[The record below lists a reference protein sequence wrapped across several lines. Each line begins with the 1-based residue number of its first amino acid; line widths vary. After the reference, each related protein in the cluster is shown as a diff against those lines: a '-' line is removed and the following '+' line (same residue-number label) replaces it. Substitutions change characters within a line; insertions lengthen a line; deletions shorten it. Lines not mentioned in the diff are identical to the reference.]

1 MANLSFI
8 SYANCRKQKADISSI
23 SLYAYIIADNA
34 ITIDENYYI
43 QRNVEKSLQAYYSTK
58 RDLSIGTA
66 IAVQYDIKRYISN
79 FEINNSIAKR
89 IIDKTMTISYDVQRD
104 LAQYISIVSDFDLKR
119 YVYKHISLSS
129 DTFRKQG
136 YLTKWNF
143 STKVIQNGS
152 IEIKFDTLAQAL
164 KNISWQNGQVVQ
176 PKGMRLINAA
186 ISIQENTISDNI
198 SMDLM
203 FGSMLPKDRISGNIL
218 DYYYDFMVKT
228 TSITDK
234 KLSITSMTAW
244 KILTHSLVRYPD
256 FDKDGKIVVDRDN
269 SSNGS
274 QPHINSSGTNIG
286 GHTTIIFGVSGGV
299 DDSKREPTAKAS
311 VHFKYLANILG
322 LEPVIMFDDFTPSN
336 GCANQSATCIDLI
349 SNFFSWSK
357 EIPWHQIN
365 VFIRDKKI
373 YALQRGHEINIVDIT
388 DIPHTRPVIQQEPIM
403 IYKAMAILLNK
414 NVGYEVDLDIEDS
427 DDDNNDNNDNLLYFE
442 TGSADNE
449 IIYDIYNRPAM
460 QIINNADGSQE
471 VIKFD
476 YNTNAR
482 QINENH
488 TVLKNGKKND
498 SYNVYHTDLGH
509 RHAITSKSDISGV
522 IENAIA
528 NTNNVLGLNNI
539 PHHSIIITPSLGEYH
554 SNYLYQLNDT
564 YGNSKKYSS
573 SEENDTLPF
582 SIEDS
587 SLNNKYFKEI
597 SEYCNQR
604 IKETVTL
611 DLITSVNNGISEYKH
626 IIDFRDKIILAGCE
640 YYLVSNNVSISPKE
654 LKQSLVLV
662 RWK

>member
-43 QRNVEKSLQAYYSTK
+43 QRNVEKSLQAYYATK

-256 FDKDGKIVVDRDN
+256 FDENGNIVIYRDT
-269 SSNGS
+269 SSS
-274 QPHINSSGTNIG
+274 EPHIVMGGGNIG
-286 GHTTIIFGVSGGV
+286 GSTTINFGVSGGV

-388 DIPHTRPVIQQEPIM
+388 DIPHTRPVIRQEPIM
-403 IYKAMAILLNK
+403 IYKTMAKLLYK
-414 NVGYEVDLDIEDS
+414 NVGYDVNLDFDFEDDDS
-427 DDDNNDNNDNLLYFE
+427 DDNGNLLYFE

>member
-43 QRNVEKSLQAYYSTK
+43 QRNVEKSLQAYYATK

-136 YLTKWNF
+136 YFTKWNF

-244 KILTHSLVRYPD
+244 KILTHSLIRYPN
-256 FDKDGKIVVDRDN
+256 FNKDGKIVVMIRDN
-269 SSNGS
+269 SSS
-274 QPHINSSGTNIG
+274 EPHIVMGGGNIG
-286 GHTTIIFGVSGGV
+286 GSTTINFGVSGGV

-388 DIPHTRPVIQQEPIM
+388 DIPHTRPVIRQEPIM
-403 IYKAMAILLNK
+403 IYKTMAKLLYK
-414 NVGYEVDLDIEDS
+414 NVGYDVNLDFDFE
-427 DDDNNDNNDNLLYFE
+427 DDDNDDNGNLLYFE

>member
-43 QRNVEKSLQAYYSTK
+43 QRNVEKSLQAYYATK

-269 SSNGS
+269 SSS
-274 QPHINSSGTNIG
+274 EPHIVMGGGNIG
-286 GHTTIIFGVSGGV
+286 GSTTINFGVSGGV

-365 VFIRDKKI
+365 VFIRNKKI

-388 DIPHTRPVIQQEPIM
+388 DIPHTRPVIRQEPIM
-403 IYKAMAILLNK
+403 IYKVMAILLGK
-414 NVGYEVDLDIEDS
+414 DVGYDINIDFDFEDDDS
-427 DDDNNDNNDNLLYFE
+427 DDNGNLLYFE

-488 TVLKNGKKND
+488 TVLKNGEKND

-528 NTNNVLGLNNI
+528 NTNNVTGLNNI
-539 PHHSIIITPSLGEYH
+539 PHSHSIRITPSVGKYH
-554 SNYLYQLNDT
+554 SWYLYQLNDT
-564 YGNSKKYSS
+564 YGNSNTYSS
-573 SEENDTLPF
+573 SEKNDTLPF

>member
-43 QRNVEKSLQAYYSTK
+43 QRNVEKSLQAYYATK

-244 KILTHSLVRYPD
+244 KILTHSLIRYPN
-256 FDKDGKIVVDRDN
+256 FDKDGKIVVMTIDN
-269 SSNGS
+269 SSS
-274 QPHINSSGTNIG
+274 EPHIVMGGGNIG
-286 GHTTIIFGVSGGV
+286 GSTTINFGVSGGV

-388 DIPHTRPVIQQEPIM
+388 DIPHTRPVIRQEPIM
-403 IYKAMAILLNK
+403 IYKTMAKLLYK
-414 NVGYEVDLDIEDS
+414 NVGYDVNLDFDFE
-427 DDDNNDNNDNLLYFE
+427 DDDNDDNGNLLYFE

>member
-43 QRNVEKSLQAYYSTK
+43 QRNVEKSLQAYYATK

-66 IAVQYDIKRYISN
+66 IDVQYDIKRYISN

-269 SSNGS
+269 SSS
-274 QPHINSSGTNIG
+274 EPHIVMGGGNIG
-286 GHTTIIFGVSGGV
+286 GSTTINFGVSGGV

-388 DIPHTRPVIQQEPIM
+388 DIPHTRPVIRQEPIM
-403 IYKAMAILLNK
+403 IYKVMAILLGK
-414 NVGYEVDLDIEDS
+414 DVGYDINIDFDFEDDDS
-427 DDDNNDNNDNLLYFE
+427 DDNGNLLYFE

-488 TVLKNGKKND
+488 TVLKNGEKND

-528 NTNNVLGLNNI
+528 NTNNVTGLNNI
-539 PHHSIIITPSLGEYH
+539 PHSHSIRITPSVGKYH
-554 SNYLYQLNDT
+554 SWYKYQLNDT
-564 YGNSKKYSS
+564 YGNSNTYSS
-573 SEENDTLPF
+573 SEKNDTLPF

>member
-414 NVGYEVDLDIEDS
+414 NVGYEVDLDFDES

-442 TGSADNE
+442 TGSDDNE

-488 TVLKNGKKND
+488 TVLKKGKKDD

-539 PHHSIIITPSLGEYH
+539 PHHKTIFTPSLGEYH

>member
-43 QRNVEKSLQAYYSTK
+43 QRNVEKSLQAYYATK

-256 FDKDGKIVVDRDN
+256 FDKDGKIVVYRDN
-269 SSNGS
+269 SSS
-274 QPHINSSGTNIG
+274 EPHIVMGGGNIG
-286 GHTTIIFGVSGGV
+286 GHTTINFGVSGGV

-388 DIPHTRPVIQQEPIM
+388 DIPHTRPVIRQEPIM
-403 IYKAMAILLNK
+403 IYKTMAKLLYK
-414 NVGYEVDLDIEDS
+414 NVGYDVNIDFDFE
-427 DDDNNDNNDNLLYFE
+427 DDDNDDNGNLLYFE

-509 RHAITSKSDISGV
+509 RQAITSKSDISGV

-539 PHHSIIITPSLGEYH
+539 PHHRIIITPSIGKYH

>member
-43 QRNVEKSLQAYYSTK
+43 QRNVEKSLQAYYATK

-244 KILTHSLVRYPD
+244 KILTHSLIRYPN
-256 FDKDGKIVVDRDN
+256 FNKDGKIVVLIRDN
-269 SSNGS
+269 SSS
-274 QPHINSSGTNIG
+274 EPHIVMSGGNIG
-286 GHTTIIFGVSGGV
+286 GSTTINFGVSGGV

-311 VHFKYLANILG
+311 VHFKYLANMLG

-388 DIPHTRPVIQQEPIM
+388 DIPHTRPVIRQEPIM
-403 IYKAMAILLNK
+403 IYKTMAKLLYK
-414 NVGYEVDLDIEDS
+414 NVGYDVNLDFDFE
-427 DDDNNDNNDNLLYFE
+427 DDDNDDNGILLYFE

-498 SYNVYHTDLGH
+498 SYNVYHTDIGH

-528 NTNNVLGLNNI
+528 NTNNVLGLNNS
-539 PHHSIIITPSLGEYH
+539 PHHRIIITPSLGEYH

-611 DLITSVNNGISEYKH
+611 DLITSVSNGISEYKH

>member
-43 QRNVEKSLQAYYSTK
+43 QRNVEKSLQAYYATK

-186 ISIQENTISDNI
+186 ISIQENTINDNI

-234 KLSITSMTAW
+234 KLSITSTTAW

-256 FDKDGKIVVDRDN
+256 FDKNGKIVIYRDT
-269 SSNGS
+269 SPSE
-274 QPHINSSGTNIG
+274 PHIVTGGGNIG
-286 GHTTIIFGVSGGV
+286 GHTTLNYGVSGGV

-365 VFIRDKKI
+365 VFIRNKKI

-403 IYKAMAILLNK
+403 IYKTMAILLNK
-414 NVGYEVDLDIEDS
+414 DVGYDVNIDFDFEDG
-427 DDDNNDNNDNLLYFE
+427 DNDDNGNLLYFE

-528 NTNNVLGLNNI
+528 NTNNVTGLNNI
-539 PHHSIIITPSLGEYH
+539 SHSIIITPSVGEHH
-554 SNYLYQLNDT
+554 SWYLYQLNDT
-564 YGNSKKYSS
+564 YGNSNTYYS

>member
-43 QRNVEKSLQAYYSTK
+43 QRNVEKSLQAYYATK

-256 FDKDGKIVVDRDN
+256 FDKDGNIVVYRDN
-269 SSNGS
+269 SSSGS
-274 QPHINSSGTNIG
+274 QPHIDSSGTNIG
-286 GHTTIIFGVSGGV
+286 GSTTITFGVSGGV

-403 IYKAMAILLNK
+403 IYKAMAKLLYK
-414 NVGYEVDLDIEDS
+414 NVGYEVDLDIDIEDG
-427 DDDNNDNNDNLLYFE
+427 DNDNNDNNDNLTYFK

-449 IIYDIYNRPAM
+449 MIYDIYNRPAI
-460 QIINNADGSQE
+460 QTINNADGSHE
-471 VIKFD
+471 TIKYD

-482 QINENH
+482 QITENH
-488 TVLKNGKKND
+488 TVLKNGEKND
-498 SYNVYHTDLGH
+498 SYNVYHTDIGN
-509 RHAITSKSDISGV
+509 RNAITSKDIEGV
-522 IENAIA
+522 IENSIA
-528 NTNNVLGLNNI
+528 NTNNVMGLNNKWRMV
-539 PHHSIIITPSLGEYH
+539 ITPSLGEYY